1 MKLSKIIEQVEF
13 RTFVAMVKVI
23 FKEDMGSAKIGEL
36 LRALSG
42 VTTVTL
48 VREERPGVEI
58 FKIKLITQNP
68 PSANTLQTSFI
79 SLPMER
85 KNQERVQKLFLL
97 MTYIFN

>member
-1 MKLSKIIEQVEF
+1 MAIVQLLIGQPVLSVLGLKGHCGDRLSLVTVLLQHSSQFVIKCTLIEPF
-13 RTFVAMVKVI
+13 TNYKNHFLA
-23 FKEDMGSAKIGEL
+23 
-36 LRALSG
+36 
-42 VTTVTL
+42 
-48 VREERPGVEI
+48 
-58 FKIKLITQNP
+58 IKLITQNP

>member
-58 FKIKLITQNP
+58 FKIKLITQKDGV
-68 PSANTLQTSFI
+68 SAFNSFKQNAI
-79 SLPMER
+79 Y
-85 KNQERVQKLFLL
+85 KYTVIRVVK
-97 MTYIFN
+97 IAENSIEEK

>member
-13 RTFVAMVKVI
+13 KTFVAMAKVI

-36 LRALSG
+36 LRALPG

-58 FKIKLITQNP
+58 FKIKL
-68 PSANTLQTSFI
+68 
-79 SLPMER
+79 
-85 KNQERVQKLFLL
+85 QEYNLC
-97 MTYIFN
+97 